1 MRPARLDYRGLS
13 VLAPGTHPREALRVT
28 QGGPPPWL
36 ARVRGPWVA
45 WVTMRRDAA
54 MHPRELKSM
63 AGQHWT
69 MVSGLTGRRCR
80 PPASEALSTLGTPLR
95 CVHSAPDV
103 GPWGWDKGPGG
114 RDTWWKGREASTASE
129 SDKAGWPYGPALAAF
144 RVALAQ
150 RGGVGWWRCL
160 HPGLSASW
168 WGEFA
173 GQVGF

>member
-63 AGQHWT
+63 AGQLDYGQRVNWAKVPTSRVRGFVNLGHSFALRPLCTRCGAVGLGQGSRWT
-69 MVSGLTGRRCR
+69 
-80 PPASEALSTLGTPLR
+80 
-95 CVHSAPDV
+95 
-103 GPWGWDKGPGG
+103 
-114 RDTWWKGREASTASE
+114 
-129 SDKAGWPYGPALAAF
+129 
-144 RVALAQ
+144 
-150 RGGVGWWRCL
+150 
-160 HPGLSASW
+160 
-168 WGEFA
+168 
-173 GQVGF
+173 